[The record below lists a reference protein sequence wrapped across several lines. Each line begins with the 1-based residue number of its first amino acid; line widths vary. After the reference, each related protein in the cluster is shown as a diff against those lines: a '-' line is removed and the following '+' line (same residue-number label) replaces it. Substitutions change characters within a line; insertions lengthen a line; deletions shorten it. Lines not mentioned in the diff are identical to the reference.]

1 MHQFTEM
8 IWTSWFF
15 LVEVAWVRTFRLGR
29 KLLPLASTRIHDITC
44 WEYDTSA
51 IASRSLCGKPKDEK
65 ARLSNVM
72 LTMLQKMEV
81 NTEKFVD
88 SLGPVSEL
96 V

>member
-1 MHQFTEM
+1 VHHLQAPTL
-8 IWTSWFF
+8 S
-15 LVEVAWVRTFRLGR
+15 
-29 KLLPLASTRIHDITC
+29 
-44 WEYDTSA
+44 YDEW
-51 IASRSLCGKPKDEK
+51 RRPCGKPRDEE

-72 LTMLQKMEV
+72 LTMLQNMEI